1 MIVIV
6 VKFQVRPDRREDWL
20 ATTEEFTRAVRDEPG
35 NVSFEWFTNEETPN
49 QYVLIEQFAS
59 PEAGEAHVATEHFKT
74 AMAQIPDLISETP
87 KIIHMDLPGEGWSEL
102 VELAK
107 KPSSS

>member
-1 MIVIV
+1 VIIIV

-20 ATTEEFTRAVRDEPG
+20 AITGEFTSAVREEPG

-49 QYVLIEQFAS
+49 QFVLIEQFES
-59 PEAGEAHVATEHFKT
+59 PEAGEAHVATDHFKT
-74 AMAQIPDLISETP
+74 AMEQIPDLISETP

-102 VELAK
+102 VELAT
-107 KPSSS
+107 KPTA